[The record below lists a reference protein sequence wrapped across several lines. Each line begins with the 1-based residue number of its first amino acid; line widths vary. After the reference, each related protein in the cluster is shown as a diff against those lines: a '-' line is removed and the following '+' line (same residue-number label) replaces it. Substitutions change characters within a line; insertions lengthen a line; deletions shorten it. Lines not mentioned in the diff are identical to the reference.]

1 MSVEKFVELE
11 GNAESFRNKHKGS
24 AYALVEQTAEGFLA
38 DGLWKSKREEDLQR
52 EIELMSTEKA
62 KRLFEDEK
70 DRKAWVAAI
79 KKSVEQ
85 SIQSQ
90 VRAALGT
97 PPGEKRKKLYEQR
110 LAEERRR
117 REMEIENT
125 DKQRTTENR
134 NYSYPSFHDDD
145 GILFQ
150 RRQQYLQKYAMRR
163 TMRSLTF
170 DKTASRTTHH
180 GFDSDSDID
189 PLSSE
194 FNKRFSIY
202 TRAAL
207 ENAGKTCANSSTA
220 PVYKRSAGCIWVDHN
235 GDQHDIPGPFW
246 PKDHLPRFS
255 CQKHIHFIPDFVE
268 RLNTEAENSNTA
280 HRGSN
285 ENLLYP
291 QQWRGNFTVYE
302 RQNKGQGTHSH
313 VVPPGCPPSLT
324 FESRFECGN
333 LKQAKRVGSYEYDLL
348 LSCDLYTK
356 RHMQW
361 YYFRVQ
367 NMVPGVVYKFN
378 IINLL
383 KKDSLYNY

>member
-1 MSVEKFVELE
+1 MEKSDELE
-11 GNAESFRNKHKGS
+11 DKAESFRNKHKGS
-24 AYALVEQTAEGFLA
+24 AYALVEETAEGFLA

-97 PPGEKRKKLYEQR
+97 PPSEKRKKLYEQR
-110 LAEERRR
+110 LAEERRK
-117 REMEIENT
+117 REMVIENT

-163 TMRSLTF
+163 TMRSLPL
-170 DKTASRTTHH
+170 DRTTA
-180 GFDSDSDID
+180 DSDID

-207 ENAGKTCANSSTA
+207 ENAGKTCVNSSTA
-220 PVYKRSAGCIWVDHN
+220 PVYKRSAGCLWVDHN

-268 RLNTEAENSNTA
+268 RLNTE
-280 HRGSN
+280 G
-285 ENLLYP
+285 
-291 QQWRGNFTVYE
+291 
-302 RQNKGQGTHSH
+302 
-313 VVPPGCPPSLT
+313 
-324 FESRFECGN
+324 
-333 LKQAKRVGSYEYDLL
+333 
-348 LSCDLYTK
+348 
-356 RHMQW
+356 M
-361 YYFRVQ
+361 
-367 NMVPGVVYKFN
+367 
-378 IINLL
+378 
-383 KKDSLYNY
+383 

>member
-1 MSVEKFVELE
+1 MSLEKCEESE
-11 GNAESFRNKHKGS
+11 GDAKSFGYKHKGS

-52 EIELMSTEKA
+52 EIEVMSTEKA
-62 KRLFEDEK
+62 KRLFDDEK

-97 PPGEKRKKLYEQR
+97 PPGEKRKKLHEQR
-110 LAEERRR
+110 LAEERRKR
-117 REMEIENT
+117 QIEIENSE
-125 DKQRTTENR
+125 KQRTTETR

-145 GILFQ
+145 GVLFQ

-163 TMRSLTF
+163 SMRSLTF
-170 DKTASRTTHH
+170 DNTTAHR
-180 GFDSDSDID
+180 GFDSHSDID

-220 PVYKRSAGCIWVDHN
+220 PVYKRSAGCLWTDHN
-235 GDQHDIPGPFW
+235 GEQHDIPGPFW
-246 PKDHLPRFS
+246 PKDHLPRLS

-268 RLNTEAENSNTA
+268 KLNTE
-280 HRGSN
+280 G
-285 ENLLYP
+285 
-291 QQWRGNFTVYE
+291 
-302 RQNKGQGTHSH
+302 
-313 VVPPGCPPSLT
+313 
-324 FESRFECGN
+324 
-333 LKQAKRVGSYEYDLL
+333 
-348 LSCDLYTK
+348 
-356 RHMQW
+356 M
-361 YYFRVQ
+361 
-367 NMVPGVVYKFN
+367 
-378 IINLL
+378 
-383 KKDSLYNY
+383 